1 MHPDL
6 KLGQEH
12 VGYLPYVLNNGVF
25 GKKYLSKKID
35 PNNPRPVN
43 QLHFDTHKLNKYLQK
58 KCMERNIIIQED
70 TIKEV
75 KLNKDGIESIKG
87 EQQHKADFFIDCTG
101 FRRILINKFKNRWIS
116 FSKYLK
122 VKSAIVFSNRRHV

>member
-1 MHPDL
+1 M
-6 KLGQEH
+6 
-12 VGYLPYVLNNGVF
+12 
-25 GKKYLSKKID
+25 
-35 PNNPRPVN
+35 
-43 QLHFDTHKLNKYLQK
+43 QK
-58 KCMERNIIIQED
+58 KCIERKILIQED

-75 KLNKDGIESIKG
+75 KLNKDGIEYIKG

-122 VKSAIVFSNRRHV
+122 VKSAIVFPTEDMYNYNPYTTATASRMDV